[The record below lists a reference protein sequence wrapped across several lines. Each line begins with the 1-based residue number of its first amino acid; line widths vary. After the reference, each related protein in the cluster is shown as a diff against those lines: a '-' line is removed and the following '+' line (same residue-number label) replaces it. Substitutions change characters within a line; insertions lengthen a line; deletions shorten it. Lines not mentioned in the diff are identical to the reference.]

1 MLPGRL
7 RIQRGPAPKR
17 PPQAW
22 CRRLEPSQEPSDEVA
37 RFDQYWKYD
46 NGLEVSIT
54 SAGEGHRLRQ
64 KSMVLIT
71 VKIKNKAGQTWDADD
86 SVCDFSFGPEALA
99 QIDENSLHLCR
110 LLGGES
116 TRNRNPLLA
125 RSTITAFVVLIT
137 QVVYVAL
144 ATTFSNFPL
153 VGTPGR
159 ATRRPRLL
167 AGQSAGSAV
176 GADDVT
182 SPEVGGGRRG
192 LATAPNERGVLEH
205 HRKGPHVMIV
215 AGERGA
221 VLDLQVQV
229 R

>member
-64 KSMVLIT
+64 KSMVLVT

-125 RSTITAFVVLIT
+125 RSTITAFIVLIT

-144 ATTFSNFPL
+144 ATTFSNFPA
-153 VGTPGR
+153 R
-159 ATRRPRLL
+159 RDARPRYAATAAAGGSVGGVSGWRGRRHL
-167 AGQSAGSAV
+167 A
-176 GADDVT
+176 
-182 SPEVGGGRRG
+182 GGRRW
-192 LATAPNERGVLEH
+192 AAWTRDRPE
-205 HRKGPHVMIV
+205 
-215 AGERGA
+215 
-221 VLDLQVQV
+221 
-229 R
+229 